1 MQELVAGHQHIAAAL
16 AAVATRREFP
26 ANHELMTQGG
36 LDTDIYFILS
46 GSVSIK
52 ANGRVVATRAAQTH
66 IGEMALLDTTAK
78 RSATIS
84 TNEPTVVAKVAE
96 TKFTKI
102 ANANPELWRRTAVIL
117 AARLQERNK
126 FHSPP
131 RSQPVVFIGS
141 SSEGL
146 KLVEG
151 ITSSLRRHPY
161 VLKPW
166 MRGVFECSQTTIED
180 LVHVTKEAD
189 FAILVLTADDVTKS
203 RGMSKP
209 SPRDNVIFELG
220 LFMGSLGRERT
231 YIVAPKG
238 VNLKIPTDLL
248 GINCLLFHQKRGCT
262 AARNLQNA
270 SRQLRTLIN
279 KLGPL

>member
-16 AAVATRREFP
+16 AAVATRHEFP
-26 ANHELMTQGG
+26 ANHELMSQGG
-36 LDTDIYFILS
+36 FDTEIYFILS

-66 IGEMALLDTTAK
+66 VGEMALLDTTSK

-96 TKFTKI
+96 TKFSKI
-102 ANANPELWRRTAVIL
+102 ANANPELWRRAAVIL
-117 AARLQERNK
+117 AARLRERNK
-126 FHSPP
+126 FQSPP

-146 KLVEG
+146 NLVDG
-151 ITSSLRRHPY
+151 ITRSLRRHPY

-166 MRGVFECSQTTIED
+166 TRGVFECSQTTIED
-180 LVHVTKEAD
+180 LIRVTKEAD
-189 FAILVLTADDVTKS
+189 FAIIILTADDVTKS
-203 RGMSKP
+203 RRRSKP
-209 SPRDNVIFELG
+209 SPRDNVLFELG

-231 YIVAPKG
+231 YIVAPKSM
-238 VNLKIPTDLL
+238 NLKIPTDLL
-248 GINCLLFHQKRGCT
+248 GIKCLLFQQKRGCT
-262 AARNLQNA
+262 IARNLQNTT
-270 SRQLRTLIN
+270 RQLRKLIN
-279 KLGPL
+279 KYGPL